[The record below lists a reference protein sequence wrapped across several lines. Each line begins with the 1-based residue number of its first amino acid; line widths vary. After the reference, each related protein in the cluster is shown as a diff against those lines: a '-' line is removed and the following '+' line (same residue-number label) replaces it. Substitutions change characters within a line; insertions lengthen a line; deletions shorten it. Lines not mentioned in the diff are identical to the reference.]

1 MAEMILP
8 GVYIDVRAE
17 GLIAAGQV
25 TVGNIGMVGTASRGP
40 VGKVVLL
47 STYGEALEIFGAYD
61 PWDEPAGPRALT
73 LVRALELAYA
83 NGATTV
89 YAVRVQAEAAPA
101 RRATFALK
109 AAAVTVAT
117 LEATTPSTWG
127 NDIEVNVFEAETDAV
142 IANEVLDGPGPIS
155 LSRPPFPDAVPRVRL
170 FRKATGATQ
179 VMTVAFGAGD
189 PAAPGQ
195 VNVEAANGR
204 LRFFTGALPSEDE
217 TPVDDDKVTVS
228 YAVPKANA
236 RKVTLRWGGVTE
248 TYTVADGAHLAA
260 LLGAPD
266 AADGSALARVSS
278 FTSGDPDLFA
288 SATEWRRMG
297 AGTGNA
303 PGSDGADTGDPD
315 YKTAL
320 DLLSNEEAHIIVA
333 AGQDAGLADE
343 LTAHVQSASSD
354 QVKRD
359 RVAVVGSGLGSSGK
373 GATPQEIA
381 LHNVASDRVVFVGP
395 GIRTSDAASRKSDKS
410 VVLPGA
416 YAAAAIAGMMSAR
429 SPHQSLTNK
438 VVAVAGVSPKPTSA
452 QLELMVQ
459 NRVLALEERNGV
471 RVVKGITTDDGA
483 FRQITTRRIVDYAK
497 FGVRSASQ
505 PFIGLLNNDRVRKAL
520 SGSINGFLASMVD
533 DEMLTAYELSVTATR
548 DEEIRGIARVTMTV
562 KPTFSI
568 DYIKVT
574 MFLG

>member
-61 PWDEPAGPRALT
+61 PWDEPAGPKALT

-89 YAVRVQAEAAPA
+89 YAARVQADAAPA

-117 LEATTPSTWG
+117 LQATTPGTWG
-127 NDIEVNVFEAETDAV
+127 NDIEVNVWEAEADAV
-142 IANEVLDGPGPIS
+142 ITSEVLDGPGPIS
-155 LSRPPFPDAVPRVRL
+155 LSRPPSEDAVPKVRL

-189 PAAPGQ
+189 PVAPGQ

-204 LRFFTGALPSEDE
+204 LRFFTGAAPGEDE
-217 TPVDDDKVTVS
+217 TPVDDDKVTVT

-266 AADGSALARVSS
+266 DADGSALARVSAS
-278 FTSGDPDLFA
+278 TSGDPDVFA
-288 SATEWRRMG
+288 SAADWRRMG

-303 PGSDGADTGDPD
+303 AGSDGADTGDTD

-320 DLLSNEEAHIIVA
+320 NLLGNEEAHIIVA

-395 GIRTSDAASRKSDKS
+395 GIRTSDAASRKSD
-410 VVLPGA
+410 
-416 YAAAAIAGMMSAR
+416 
-429 SPHQSLTNK
+429 
-438 VVAVAGVSPKPTSA
+438 
-452 QLELMVQ
+452 
-459 NRVLALEERNGV
+459 
-471 RVVKGITTDDGA
+471 
-483 FRQITTRRIVDYAK
+483 
-497 FGVRSASQ
+497 
-505 PFIGLLNNDRVRKAL
+505 
-520 SGSINGFLASMVD
+520 
-533 DEMLTAYELSVTATR
+533 
-548 DEEIRGIARVTMTV
+548 
-562 KPTFSI
+562 
-568 DYIKVT
+568 
-574 MFLG
+574 